1 MGEVYSGFICG
12 YAVALIS
19 TPLLALS
26 LLKMRT
32 SGGIL
37 ATLLPEGTSALSL
50 CVILHMGLIFM
61 WTGLGIILGLVL
73 VAMDGKGPA
82 LGSPN
87 GPFTLFVFGLILAL
101 TAPAILLMRQ
111 LRPLTIACALSAII
125 AFGWVLPLLAKMS
138 DFD

>member
-1 MGEVYSGFICG
+1 VGEVYSGFICG
-12 YAVALIS
+12 YAIALIS

-26 LLKMRT
+26 LLKMRA
-32 SGGIL
+32 GGGLL

-61 WTGLGIILGLVL
+61 WTGLGILLGLVL
-73 VAMDGKGPA
+73 LMMDGKGSA

-87 GPFTLFVFGLILAL
+87 APFTLFVFGLVLAM

-111 LRPLTIACALSAII
+111 LRPLTIVCALSAVI
-125 AFGWVLPLLAKMS
+125 AFGWVMPLLAKAS
-138 DFD
+138 NFD